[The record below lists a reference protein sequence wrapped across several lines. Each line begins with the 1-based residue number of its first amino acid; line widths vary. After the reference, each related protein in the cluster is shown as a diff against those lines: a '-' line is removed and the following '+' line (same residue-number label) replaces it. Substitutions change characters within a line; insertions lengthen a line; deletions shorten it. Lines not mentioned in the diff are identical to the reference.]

1 VKPQAEAA
9 HGKERR
15 PPADTPTTGSSDV
28 TRLHRLTPEQSAVL
42 DCLQAAGDP
51 LTVRQVQTRTTLMAT
66 AVRAALEA
74 LAGRDMV
81 ARLNTLVP
89 SYTCRYPGIR
99 MHAE

>member
-1 VKPQAEAA
+1 
-9 HGKERR
+9 
-15 PPADTPTTGSSDV
+15 
-28 TRLHRLTPEQSAVL
+28 
-42 DCLQAAGDP
+42 
-51 LTVRQVQTRTTLMAT
+51 MAT